1 MKYFRLATLCWW
13 LLPVLSWVC
22 AVSATAQNTGGE
34 GPPIGNF
41 DRCRSIQDA
50 TVRLRCYEEASPA
63 LAPKPQPGAPE
74 APGGWRLV
82 RTPNP
87 AGGRDAISIMQTA
100 DTAKSDLE
108 FAGLMLRCGEG
119 NTEVLVVLV
128 RPIPPRAHP
137 KVAVSFGGKTAE
149 FATSVVPPGAA
160 LLLPNE
166 ATALAAGAWQS
177 ASELTVRVDDEQGPI
192 RGIVSLSG
200 LGAAFRRLH
209 ANCVSP

>member
-1 MKYFRLATLCWW
+1 LPAFGW
-13 LLPVLSWVC
+13 LDT
-22 AVSATAQNTGGE
+22 VSTATAQGAGGE
-34 GPPIGNF
+34 GPSVANF

-50 TVRLRCYEEASPA
+50 TARLRCFEEAA
-63 LAPKPQPGAPE
+63 KGFTPKPQPGAPE
-74 APGGWRLV
+74 ASSGWRLV

-87 AGGRDAISIMQTA
+87 AGGRDAVSIMQTA

-108 FAGLMLRCGEG
+108 LAGLMLRCGES

-137 KVAVSFGGKTAE
+137 KITLNFSGKTAE
-149 FATSVVPPGAA
+149 FTAAVVPPGAA

-177 ASELTVRVDDEQGPI
+177 APELSVRVDDEQGAI

-200 LGAAFRRLH
+200 LGAALRRLH
-209 ANCVSP
+209 ANCASP